1 MKDIKARLSQLHE
14 DDIAGWFGNGTRH
27 PGSGN
32 QFTKPLDGRTG
43 FAGEWDFAWDC
54 KAAMPG
60 TQSISVT
67 QSMLDKLVS
76 QCYGRR
82 PMLPLRFYNTER
94 GDYFGHQDLIVIRAS
109 DAIALLEYADGNR

>member
-1 MKDIKARLSQLHE
+1 VKDIKARLSQLHE
-14 DDIAGWFGNGTRH
+14 EDIAGWFSDGQRH

-60 TQSISVT
+60 TKSISVT
-67 QSMLDKLVS
+67 RGMLDKLLE
-76 QCYGRR
+76 QCHGRR
-82 PMLPLRFYNTER
+82 PLLPLRFYDTEQ
-94 GDYFGHQDLIVIRAS
+94 GDYRQHHDLIVIRAS